1 MNNGI
6 DILLITEQ
14 TLYLYL
20 NFLNINMLFF
30 ISLNKSKMY
39 LNT

>member
-14 TLYLYL
+14 TLYLK
-20 NFLNINMLFF
+20 FLNINMLFF
-30 ISLNKSKMY
+30 ISLNKSKMF